1 LQCATPHPRVVVE
14 RLDSLGGGV
23 CGDNVVCD
31 LVDGDSSQPI
41 LSLSPLSDYQPETPE
56 QPITETFSL
65 PAPSLEEEE
74 QGLASLDP
82 SQYLTPTTRV
92 AVPSVPSLSLNTNIS
107 FELEPLLDTPTAETI
122 LDNFLAETDY
132 NMDNID
138 SMENTKWTDGLDE
151 LFPELD

>member
-1 LQCATPHPRVVVE
+1 M
-14 RLDSLGGGV
+14 

-41 LSLSPLSDYQPETPE
+41 LSVGIPSDYQPETPDHS
-56 QPITETFSL
+56 ITENFALTQST
-65 PAPSLEEEE
+65 PEEEE

-82 SQYLTPTTRV
+82 SQYLTPAPRV
-92 AVPSVPSLSLNTNIS
+92 MPGLSLNTNIT

-122 LDNFLAETDY
+122 LDNFLAGTDY
-132 NMDNID
+132 
-138 SMENTKWTDGLDE
+138 SMENMDDTKWTDSLDD

>member
-74 QGLASLDP
+74 QGLACLDP
-82 SQYLTPTTRV
+82 SQYLTPATRV
-92 AVPSVPSLSLNTNIS
+92 AVPSLSLNTNIS

-122 LDNFLAETDY
+122 LDNFLAGTDY
-132 NMDNID
+132 TMDNMD